1 MATVNTIDITSLA
14 GSEDFPVNY
23 NDVMDCVET
32 IASQRIT
39 NLLSAN
45 RLNDAFWFY
54 DVTDGTVIEE
64 AVIKMAEAQAFNK
77 SLPTFAPNDPTL
89 YTYYF
94 NNWDTKQFK
103 TTVRRNDIR
112 KIIANKGIGLDGV
125 ITRIL
130 DTLTQGEGHYS
141 FTCGRNLLFQAPA
154 KDYSTILGGVP
165 KNMKGVIYAA
175 RDMYQHLKTDN
186 DDLTAK
192 QYVSAT
198 PEEDIRIAFSDKLLN
213 LIDVVELA
221 NVFNLSK
228 EELMGKLVVVPAS
241 DLPADQ
247 RYKIMAYDLK
257 AMGHGRRL
265 YEYSQDII
273 GETLYTN
280 HFLTTDDCW
289 FFNGLFKA
297 AELDCLEAATDALD
311 DIVGTATEYTITVT
325 LSHATGGNTA
335 TKIFKYQSYTNVIT
349 PATGYTTDGATVTAL
364 TMGGVDISSDAWDE
378 DTGVIYIP
386 SVTGNV
392 VINITAAAE

>member
-1 MATVNTIDITSLA
+1 
-14 GSEDFPVNY
+14 
-23 NDVMDCVET
+23 
-32 IASQRIT
+32 
-39 NLLSAN
+39 
-45 RLNDAFWFY
+45 
-54 DVTDGTVIEE
+54 
-64 AVIKMAEAQAFNK
+64 
-77 SLPTFAPNDPTL
+77 
-89 YTYYF
+89 
-94 NNWDTKQFK
+94 
-103 TTVRRNDIR
+103 
-112 KIIANKGIGLDGV
+112 
-125 ITRIL
+125 
-130 DTLTQGEGHYS
+130 
-141 FTCGRNLLFQAPA
+141 
-154 KDYSTILGGVP
+154 
-165 KNMKGVIYAA
+165 MKGVIYAA

>member
-1 MATVNTIDITSLA
+1 MATVTTIDVTSLA

-23 NDVMDCVET
+23 NDVMGSIET

-45 RLNDAFWFY
+45 RLDGAFWFY
-54 DVTDGTVIEE
+54 DVTDGSVIEE
-64 AVIKMAEAQAFNK
+64 AVIKMAEAQSFNK
-77 SLPTFAPNDPTL
+77 SLPGFAPTDPTL
-89 YTYYF
+89 YTFYF
-94 NNWDTKQFK
+94 NNWQAKQFK
-103 TTVRRNDIR
+103 TTVRRADIR
-112 KIIANKGIGLDGV
+112 KIIANKGIGLDDV
-125 ITRIL
+125 VTRIL

-141 FTCGRNLLFQAPA
+141 FTCGRNLLLQAPA

-165 KNMKGVIYAA
+165 KTMKGVIYAA
-175 RDMYQHLKTDN
+175 RDMYLHLKTDN
-186 DDLTAK
+186 DDLTSK
-192 QYVSAT
+192 QYVTAT
-198 PEEDIRIAFSDKLLN
+198 PDEDIMVTFTDKLLN

-228 EELMGKLVVVPAS
+228 EELMGKLVVVPAA

-247 RYKIMAYDLK
+247 QYKILVYDRK

-265 YEYSQDII
+265 YEYSQDVI
-273 GETLYTN
+273 GETLYNN
-280 HFLTTDDCW
+280 HFLTIDDCW

-297 AELDCLEAATDALD
+297 AKLDCLEAATDALD
-311 DIVGTATEYTITVT
+311 VIVGTATQYTITVT
-325 LSHATGGNTA
+325 LSHATGSNTA
-335 TKIFKYQSYTNVIT
+335 TKINKYQSYTNVIT
-349 PATGYTTDGATVTAL
+349 AGAGYTTDGATVTTL
-364 TMGGVDISSDAWDE
+364 TMGGTDISSDAWDE